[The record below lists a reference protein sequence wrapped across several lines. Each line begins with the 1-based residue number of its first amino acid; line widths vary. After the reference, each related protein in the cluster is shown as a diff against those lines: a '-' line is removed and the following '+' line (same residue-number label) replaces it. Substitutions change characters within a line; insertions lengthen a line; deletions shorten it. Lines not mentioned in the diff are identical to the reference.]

1 MLALVY
7 GYQACYH
14 FVYGRKIIFGTDHKP
29 LVTLCKL
36 KRPFDRLGRLLHH
49 LMGVDYTL
57 EYIPGHL
64 NFLADFM
71 SRAVVQDG
79 NIAVDVNAIRIESE
93 VNWVEEQAKDIELTG
108 VCNCIRK
115 DLPDEEWLKVQNGH
129 RWLRVKKFLYIFD
142 RVLCHGS
149 SHVVV
154 PVHMIEDLLKLFNDS
169 PFAGHRAFGSTLY
182 ALSCRYFWV
191 RMYSIVKEY
200 CQSCEKCQFFNYSNL
215 SRVKHHF
222 SL

>member
-1 MLALVY
+1 MSNEKNKYVKWDNETLADFLNLKKALANAPILAFQDFEKEFVLQCDASKTSIGSVLLQVNVVNGRRILKPVMFFGRKLTATEQRYSTTEREMLALVY

-36 KRPFDRLGRLLHH
+36 KRPFDRLERLLHH

-57 EYIPGHL
+57 DYIQGHL

-93 VNWVEEQAKDIELTG
+93 VNWAEEQAKDIELTG

-115 DLPDEEWLKVQNGH
+115 DLCPMKSG
-129 RWLRVKKFLYIFD
+129 
-142 RVLCHGS
+142 
-149 SHVVV
+149 
-154 PVHMIEDLLKLFNDS
+154 
-169 PFAGHRAFGSTLY
+169 
-182 ALSCRYFWV
+182 
-191 RMYSIVKEY
+191 
-200 CQSCEKCQFFNYSNL
+200 
-215 SRVKHHF
+215 
-222 SL
+222 